1 MYRTIPNILIY
12 DTLRYRIVL
21 SLLVLYWTGTYR
33 AYQAARFATYR
44 SARLSVRGLPTTGQY
59 RQKSTID
66 GRFRPSAA
74 DRGRNRPLTV
84 DFGRRQSIEGEIDRR
99 RSIEEEKGKKK
110 KKKRKKKKRRRRYF
124 PRAVLARA
132 PLPPSP
138 VGCLRGDNVSFSPAC
153 RCRHRPWVTHAP

>member
-1 MYRTIPNILIY
+1 MYRTILNILIY

-21 SLLVLYWTGTYR
+21 SLSVLYWTGTYR

-44 SARLSVRGLPTTGQY
+44 SARLSVRGLPITWQY

-66 GRFRPSAA
+66 GRFRPFVA
-74 DRGRNRPLTV
+74 DRGRNRPSTV
-84 DFGRRQSIEGEIDRR
+84 DFGRRQSIEGELDRR
-99 RSIEEEKGKKK
+99 RSIEEEKGKK
-110 KKKRKKKKRRRRYF
+110 KKKKRRRRYF

-138 VGCLRGDNVSFSPAC
+138 VGRLRGDVSFSPAC
-153 RCRHRPWVTHAP
+153 RCRPRPWVARA